1 MRYDVRI
8 IAQQGERLLSEIFLH
23 EVSESDATDL
33 AETLTRYGA
42 TVTLTANPKA

>member
-8 IAQQGERLLSEIFLH
+8 IAQQGEIFLH